1 MAKQRRKKREF
12 AVTPEVMANGVNV
25 CVYTNTGMSLQNYQR
40 IRTYTDE
47 VLAVE
52 TEIGVITFAGKNF
65 SICEMTEAFLTMTGT
80 ILSITYEEQE

>member
-40 IRTYTDE
+40 IRNLYGRGSGS
-47 VLAVE
+47 E
-52 TEIGVITFAGKNF
+52 TEIGVITFAGKKF
-65 SICEMTEAFLTMTGT
+65 QHLK
-80 ILSITYEEQE
+80 